1 VVEQLEDM
9 HLAVAELED
18 LEHHFQEEQKYL

>member
-9 HLAVAELED
+9 HLAVAELVVI
-18 LEHHFQEEQKYL
+18 EHHFQEEQKYL